1 MGGFFGSGPGKA
13 AASVQQP
20 APVVQPRAAIRPSD
34 DSPEYRK
41 KRRVSGEKATILTGT
56 QGLTATGES
65 NSVKTLLG
73 G

>member
-1 MGGFFGSGPGKA
+1 MGGFFGGGGGGSPA
-13 AASVQQP
+13 PQATP

-34 DSPEYRK
+34 DDPAYRK

>member
-1 MGGFFGSGPGKA
+1 MGNFFDGRGGPPPRQA
-13 AASVQQP
+13 TP
-20 APVVQPRAAIRPSD
+20 APVVQPRATVRPSD

>member
-1 MGGFFGSGPGKA
+1 MGGFISRPSA
-13 AASVQQP
+13 PPPTPTATP
-20 APVVQPRAAIRPSD
+20 APVVQPRAAVRASD

-56 QGLTATGES
+56 QGLTATGDS
-65 NSVKTLLG
+65 TSVKTLLG